1 VADPDDISQLFIEGA
16 PDTGPD
22 EISQD
27 FLEAM
32 ATSGPDEISQL
43 TAQAFQTTGP
53 DEISQLIAQAFQR
66 TGPDEISQLTIELL
80 RGPVIIPPEDNPAPI
95 FIFGKGGLAVNW
107 FLVPQLSDSGV
118 ELRDKTIKSFR
129 ATGKMTNPQFQIYS
143 YGPEEGID
151 VAAIEAGTDS
161 TTGAILLTDTTQ
173 VTQTPR
179 HQINVVNA
187 MTHTVRLAGIWP
199 GTGEPDRVDEIVYEV
214 SQQGVR
220 R

>member
-66 TGPDEISQLTIELL
+66 TGPDEII
-80 RGPVIIPPEDNPAPI
+80 
-95 FIFGKGGLAVNW
+95 GKGGLAVNW